1 MGNPLFNRFG
11 GGIPQ
16 QNANPMVGALS
27 AIKAYRE
34 IQNDPSKIC
43 DLLLQ
48 RGKITQNQ
56 YNEMKKLNGNPEL
69 MARYLMQSGTLTQQD
84 INNIKSTL

>member
-16 QNANPMVGALS
+16 RNSNPMLGALN
-27 AIKAYRE
+27 AAKTFKE

-48 RGKITQNQ
+48 RGKINQ
-56 YNEMKKLNGNPEL
+56 AQYVEMKKCNGDPQL
-69 MARYLMQSGTLTQQD
+69 MAQYLIQSGQT
-84 INNIKSTL
+84 